1 MYGVKIGDT
10 VREVRARLGKPD
22 LDEKWRP
29 PIDRILSYPRRKL
42 YVGFKGKG
50 RKGRVVWMSLR
61 SRRER
66 LANGVGIGTTKDE
79 AIRKF
84 PHLTCPV
91 EESYHCYLGR
101 FQFGRVV
108 TDFRWGN
115 DGRIAVIDVGRVS
128 SAGAPR
134 AQADRLKHA
143 SVCRP
148 QVIAQLR
155 CLGGASRAAG
165 APLDP
170 G

>member
-1 MYGVKIGDT
+1 MRGTATGLAAIALLSVAAGPTEAQATIIPQRGMYGVKIGDT

-22 LDEKWRP
+22 LDGKWRP

-91 EESYHCYLGR
+91 EEPFHCYLGR
-101 FQFGRVV
+101 FEFGRVV

-115 DGRIAVIDVGRVS
+115 DSRIAVIDLARVS
-128 SAGAPR
+128 SAQ
-134 AQADRLKHA
+134 AQP
-143 SVCRP
+143 SRP
-148 QVIAQLR
+148 
-155 CLGGASRAAG
+155 G
-165 APLDP
+165 
-170 G
+170 